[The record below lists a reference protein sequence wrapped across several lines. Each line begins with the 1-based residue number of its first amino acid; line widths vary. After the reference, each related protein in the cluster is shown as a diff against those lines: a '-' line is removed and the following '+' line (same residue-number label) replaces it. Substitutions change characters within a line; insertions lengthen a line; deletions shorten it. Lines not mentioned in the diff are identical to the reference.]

1 MLFITLFEAFVEW
14 IEDAFNRVIEYC
26 LNHPAIC
33 IVVCVL
39 LAIIVTLIVI
49 LHERKTQKDSGKLRI
64 KNNIFY
70 NTFDS
75 IDEHEEE
82 KRCYQ
87 LKINTRKMLIDKC
100 KMEYVEHLNGYQFE
114 GFVSELLNY
123 NGYTGIFRTP
133 YSGDNGADIIAIDP
147 NGLKIAIQC
156 KLWNNNVG
164 IHAVQEVYAAKAFY
178 GCDKAAVITNARFTS
193 SAKQT
198 AAKTDT
204 MLWDRDVLIEL
215 MEKCSE
221 ETQKELDQL
230 LQEEQN
236 KLEVE
241 ASTIKEESITKT
253 DNRVMETKHIRGGI
267 LKKLAIILIGLLVIA
282 LLMFLLPPIVEFVQN
297 DL

>member
-1 MLFITLFEAFVEW
+1 
-14 IEDAFNRVIEYC
+14 
-26 LNHPAIC
+26 
-33 IVVCVL
+33 
-39 LAIIVTLIVI
+39 
-49 LHERKTQKDSGKLRI
+49 
-64 KNNIFY
+64 
-70 NTFDS
+70 
-75 IDEHEEE
+75 
-82 KRCYQ
+82 
-87 LKINTRKMLIDKC
+87 
-100 KMEYVEHLNGYQFE
+100 
-114 GFVSELLNY
+114 
-123 NGYTGIFRTP
+123 
-133 YSGDNGADIIAIDP
+133 
-147 NGLKIAIQC
+147 
-156 KLWNNNVG
+156 
-164 IHAVQEVYAAKAFY
+164 
-178 GCDKAAVITNARFTS
+178 
-193 SAKQT
+193 
-198 AAKTDT
+198 